1 MRVRKQFP
9 VRRGMV
15 EAVFMRPVDRLAM
28 SCPDTCLHPR
38 PGERV
43 RIVKKSDRS
52 MQKVILPR
60 GEAFAEARSEPGS
73 CQDVPDLVDLLDRGF
88 GVVR

>member
-1 MRVRKQFP
+1 
-9 VRRGMV
+9 MV
-15 EAVFMRPVDRLAM
+15 EAVFVRPVDRLAM

-60 GEAFAEARSEPGS
+60 GEPVPESRGDLESYQEA
-73 CQDVPDLVDLLDRGF
+73 PDLVDLLDRGF